1 MLVLGHRG
9 ARWRALE
16 NTVAALRIAYE
27 EGADGVE
34 FDVQVSK
41 DREPVLF
48 HDDSLAA
55 MTGRDAEVSALPL
68 RELTQLEVRDRHGHH
83 GRIEHLDAALELL
96 LGRGGVCNLELK
108 VVGDS
113 GPYLV
118 DAVVR
123 RLQAAGL
130 LTSVRPTALGAAEP
144 AGHGPGWVISSFH
157 RRTLERCV
165 GAGLTLD
172 LAALI
177 DEEACDFAPLAGVGD
192 RAVAAL
198 AVAASSSHGG
208 LRAIHPHHSL
218 VDAARLELWRS
229 AGCQVR
235 PWTVNA
241 PTRWAQLR
249 EAGLDAL
256 ITDDPG
262 GARAYLDR
270 AAP

>member
-34 FDVQVSK
+34 FDVQVSQ
-41 DREPVLF
+41 DGEPVLF
-48 HDDSLAA
+48 HDDSLADT
-55 MTGRDAEVSALPL
+55 TGRDAEVAALPL
-68 RELTQLEVRDRHGHH
+68 RELSQLEVRDRHGHH
-83 GRIEHLDAALELL
+83 GRIEHLDAAIELL
-96 LGRGGVCNLELK
+96 IERGGVCNLELK
-108 VVGDS
+108 VVGGS
-113 GPYLV
+113 GPRLV
-118 DAVVR
+118 EAVVR

-130 LTSVRPTALGAAEP
+130 LPSVRAQAPAAGQA
-144 AGHGPGWVISSFH
+144 AGPGPGWVVSSFH
-157 RRTLERCV
+157 RPTLERCV

-177 DEEACDFAPLAGVGD
+177 DDEPCDFAALGGAND
-192 RAVAAL
+192 LAVAAL
-198 AVAASSSHGG
+198 AVAAASTRGG
-208 LRAIHPHHSL
+208 LRAIHPHHGL
-218 VDAARLELWRS
+218 VDSARLELWRS

-235 PWTVNA
+235 PWTVNS

-249 EAGLDAL
+249 EAGIDAL